1 MVDILETVN
10 TLQMVNALEMVGT
23 LEMIE
28 QFRILSFMVVA
39 VVVAATSASRY
50 L

>member
-1 MVDILETVN
+1 MIDILETVN
-10 TLQMVNALEMVGT
+10 TLQMVGT

-39 VVVAATSASRY
+39 VVVAATSASQY